1 MLAHTHTP
9 EHRVTRTAGRAFV
22 ASSPT
27 KGSGGGRASAGA
39 VLRCEPRVRGVRGV
53 RAFGASARSGRPRK
67 GGSIRARTG
76 QGHPPTGRVPEEPA
90 SGARRQRLQRGP
102 PRQGRPRPGITPGPA
117 SGARRRSRIWAPRA
131 IRPEATETK
140 TTSIS
145 FLELQ
150 TFDTARLDSVEKRV
164 QNNENPLS
172 AGNSQKIRTSV
183 LQMVINSV
191 SARRVTLRSSKS
203 RVCLPR
209 HRDQVGLSASG
220 RWDSRNGEISLVV
233 RDSLPCLRYQTRH

>member
-9 EHRVTRTAGRAFV
+9 EHRVTRTAGRAFA

-27 KGSGGGRASAGA
+27 KGSGGGARRPGPLSGVSRASGA
-39 VLRCEPRVRGVRGV
+39 S
-53 RAFGASARSGRPRK
+53 GASARSGRPPVR
-67 GGSIRARTG
+67 GVHVRGSIRARSPARR

-90 SGARRQRLQRGP
+90 SGARRQRLWRGP
-102 PRQGRPRPGITPGPA
+102 PRQGRPRPRITPGPA
-117 SGARRRSRIWAPRA
+117 SGARRRSRIRAPRA

-150 TFDTARLDSVEKRV
+150 TFDTARLGSVEKKV

-172 AGNSQKIRTSV
+172 AGK
-183 LQMVINSV
+183 
-191 SARRVTLRSSKS
+191 
-203 RVCLPR
+203 
-209 HRDQVGLSASG
+209 
-220 RWDSRNGEISLVV
+220 
-233 RDSLPCLRYQTRH
+233 